1 MFCDFAVLKIE
12 HKHIHAKT
20 SREKYSQAQFYPGVL
35 QTISDTVKNPNF
47 EYCNIIQIEGTE
59 SNMVYR

>member
-20 SREKYSQAQFYPGVL
+20 VREKYSQARFYPGVL
-35 QTISDTVKNPNF
+35 QTISDTVKIPILSIVTS
-47 EYCNIIQIEGTE
+47 YK
-59 SNMVYR
+59 